1 MGFIYGFQKQSKRRV
16 ISRVETVYF
25 WYHYELSKREVVSAV
40 GFVKLSNRTY
50 VRYKHTE
57 NNYISLDL
65 VDSDRSLLFNL
76 GFSFRTLNGLDYVTI
91 DYMDKDGLGS
101 TGTFVLENRDGIVE
115 FLIQL
120 IKFIPSESYLKH
132 YLSIFKNSIRIW
144 LA

>member
-1 MGFIYGFQKQSKRRV
+1 MVFRSKVKEELFQELREFI
-16 ISRVETVYF
+16 F
-25 WYHYELSKREVVSAV
+25 WYHYNLSKRQVATAV
-40 GFVKLSNRTY
+40 GLVPLNNRTY
-50 VRYKHTE
+50 LRYKHTE
-57 NNYISLDL
+57 NHYVSLDL
-65 VDSDRSLLFNL
+65 VDSNRSVLFNL
-76 GFSFRTLNGLDYVTI
+76 GLSFRSLNELDYVTI

-101 TGTFVLENRDGIVE
+101 TETFVLENSEGIVE

>member
-1 MGFIYGFQKQSKRRV
+1 MVFKSKVKEELFQELRQFI
-16 ISRVETVYF
+16 F

-40 GFVKLSNRTY
+40 GFVKISNRTY

-101 TGTFVLENRDGIVE
+101 TGTFVLENSDGIVE